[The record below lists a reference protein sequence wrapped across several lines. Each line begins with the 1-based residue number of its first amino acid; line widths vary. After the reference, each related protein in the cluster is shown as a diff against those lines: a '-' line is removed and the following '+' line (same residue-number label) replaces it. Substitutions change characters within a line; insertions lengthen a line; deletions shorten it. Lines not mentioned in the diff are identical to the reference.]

1 MALGL
6 EKQEYEELARR
17 EDTGDKMPQ
26 MVPSARAE
34 DCAEWGMSNNG
45 QAQRPAPTDGRVFDL
60 VPRVGVK
67 GDGGRCVVWFHGRDN
82 PYGNPLNVIRK
93 AMANVNAVEE
103 IKKRVYGIALKAKG
117 KRFKMFDRKV
127 HVTAT

>member
-1 MALGL
+1 
-6 EKQEYEELARR
+6 
-17 EDTGDKMPQ
+17 
-26 MVPSARAE
+26 
-34 DCAEWGMSNNG
+34 
-45 QAQRPAPTDGRVFDL
+45 
-60 VPRVGVK
+60 VGVK